1 VGRSG
6 GSPGLKTRHHEIPNV
21 FGALPAHLLTSPPA
35 SDVIVFAV
43 IACAAVMRS
52 SGLALS
58 LAGIWMVSA
67 ALAAQQPVTPPDGG
81 RGRIGGAGIGA
92 YPVRPPGD
100 PAVLER
106 GTALFKSN
114 CAFCHGQDARGGDGG
129 PSLLR
134 SAVVLADQNGELI
147 GPVLE
152 QGRGAMPRFA
162 FKPDQVADL
171 AVFLHSFRVAGY
183 DVSRLKPPTIVVGDA
198 KAGEAYFNEACGSC
212 HSASGDL
219 RGLASRITDERALQ
233 QSWLMPG
240 SMTGRGAPPPARPR
254 PPTVTVTEPGQA
266 PVAGTLNRIDDFVVS
281 LTTAAGELRSFRITS
296 RTKVEVS
303 DVLTPHKDLL
313 RKYSDDDIHNVTAF
327 LVTLK

>member
-1 VGRSG
+1 VRRL
-6 GSPGLKTRHHEIPNV
+6 PG
-21 FGALPAHLLTSPPA
+21 FGLL
-35 SDVIVFAV
+35 VLCIW
-43 IACAAVMRS
+43 
-52 SGLALS
+52 ALS
-58 LAGIWMVSA
+58 V
-67 ALAAQQPVTPPDGG
+67 ALAAQQRAQSPEPGG

-100 PAVLER
+100 PAALER
-106 GTALFKSN
+106 GTALYKIN

-134 SAVVLADQNGELI
+134 SGLVLADENGELI

-152 QGRGAMPRFA
+152 QGRGAMPKFG

-183 DVSRLKPPTIVVGDA
+183 DASRNKPATIVVGNA

-219 RGLASRITDERALQ
+219 RGLATRIADERVLQ

-240 SMTGRGAPPPARPR
+240 SMAGRGAPAPSKARP
-254 PPTVTVTEPGQA
+254 PSVTVTEPGRP
-266 PVAGTLNRIDDFVVS
+266 PVTGALGRLDDFVVS
-281 LTTAAGELRSFRITS
+281 LTTPDGEYRSFRITS
-296 RTKVEVS
+296 RTKV
-303 DVLTPHKDLL
+303 DVTDPLGPHKDLL
-313 RKYSDDDIHNVTAF
+313 RKYTDADIHNVTAF
-327 LVTLK
+327 LATLK

>member
-1 VGRSG
+1 M
-6 GSPGLKTRHHEIPNV
+6 T
-21 FGALPAHLLTSPPA
+21 
-35 SDVIVFAV
+35 
-43 IACAAVMRS
+43 RS

-58 LAGIWMVSA
+58 LACLWMLST
-67 ALAAQQPVTPPDGG
+67 ALSAQQAATPPEGG
-81 RGRIGGAGIGA
+81 RGRIGAAGIGA

-100 PAVLER
+100 PAALER
-106 GTALFKSN
+106 GTAVFKTN

-134 SAVVLADQNGELI
+134 SGLVLADQNGELI
-147 GPVLE
+147 GPVIE
-152 QGRGAMPRFA
+152 QGRGAMPKFA

-183 DVSRLKPPTIVVGDA
+183 DLSRQKPATIVVGDA

-219 RGLASRITDERALQ
+219 RGIASRIADERVLQ

-240 SMTGRGAPPPARPR
+240 SMTGRGAPPPAKPR

-266 PVAGTLNRIDDFVVS
+266 PVTGTLGRIDDFVVS
-281 LTTAAGELRSFRITS
+281 LTTSGGEYRSFRITP

-303 DVLTPHKDLL
+303 DALAPHKDLL
-313 RKYSDDDIHNVTAF
+313 RKYTDADIHNVTAF